1 MADVKWIKL
10 CTDIFDD
17 EKMLLIESMPEAD
30 GIIVCWFKLL
40 CLAGKQ
46 NNSGVFMLN
55 DKIPYTDE
63 MLATIFRR
71 PLNTVR
77 LALDVFTRFGMIE
90 IIEDTI
96 TIPNWEKHQSLDKIE
111 SAKEKTRKRVAAH
124 RERQRLIASNN
135 IDICQYCGGK
145 ATGFDHI
152 IPLAR
157 GGTDDNDNKVPC
169 CIECNRKKNDKPL
182 LYFLNMNRER
192 INDDLVLGNPKL
204 NRYVTLCN
212 VTDRYIVTP
221 CNAVDKN
228 RKDIE
233 EDKEKENIK
242 EKKTASRFR
251 PPTLEEVTAYCKE
264 RGNNINPQGFLDFY
278 GATGWKRGN
287 TPIKDWKACVRTW
300 ESRDNEK
307 PAQKPKSDGS
317 EYADL
322 T

>member
-1 MADVKWIKL
+1 MADVKWIKV

-30 GIIVCWFKLL
+30 SIIVCWFKLL

-55 DKIPYTDE
+55 DKIAYTDE

-90 IIEDTI
+90 IIEDAI
-96 TIPNWEKHQSLDKIE
+96 TIPNWEKHQSLDKLE
-111 SAKEKTRKRVAAH
+111 AAREKTRQRVAAH
-124 RERQRLIASNN
+124 REKQKQKLLADGNGSNG
-135 IDICQYCGGK
+135 YG
-145 ATGFDHI
+145 
-152 IPLAR
+152 
-157 GGTDDNDNKVPC
+157 
-169 CIECNRKKNDKPL
+169 
-182 LYFLNMNRER
+182 
-192 INDDLVLGNPKL
+192 
-204 NRYVTLCN
+204 N
-212 VTDRYIVTP
+212 VTVTP

-228 RKDIE
+228 REDIE
-233 EDKEKENIK
+233 EEKEKESIK
-242 EKKTASRFR
+242 KKTASRFR

-264 RGNNINPQGFLDFY
+264 RKNNVDPEHFIDYYTAN
-278 GATGWKRGN
+278 GWKQKGGN
-287 TPIKDWKACVRTW
+287 AIKDWKATVRTW
-300 ESRDNEK
+300 EKRDNEK
-307 PAQKPKSDGS
+307 PAKKPKSDGS